1 MDLGPGAQLPWSSGQ
16 AALPTL
22 LGLDV
27 LESLRW
33 GDERS
38 VQLKGSVWGRGQ
50 CLAGLTALADPLC
63 LRCRDRSLG
72 SPWIMAVSRGGAFSE
87 VLVSAD
93 VDISGEAIGARPEAQ
108 ALRPGW
114 MS

>member
-22 LGLDV
+22 LGLSV
-27 LESLRW
+27 LESLRLR
-33 GDERS
+33 DECP
-38 VQLKGSVWGRGQ
+38 VQLKGSVWGCGQ
-50 CLAGLTALADPLC
+50 CLPGLTALADLLC
-63 LRCRDRSLG
+63 LRSRDKSLG
-72 SPWIMAVSRGGAFSE
+72 SPWIMAVSQGGAFSE

-93 VDISGEAIGARPEAQ
+93 VDISGEAVGARPEAQ
-108 ALRPGW
+108 ALGPRW